1 MTDSNRDD
9 SPPAGNPAPPG
20 APGVTAD
27 APSDRSLLRRL
38 RGGSDDAATELYRR
52 YAHRLRAL
60 ARANTSTH
68 LARRVDAEDIVQSVF
83 RIFFAAASQG
93 LYDVPAG
100 EDLWKLLLVI
110 ALNKI
115 RAEGVFHQAAKRD
128 VRATAELDRLD
139 SSAEPEDDDDFATSF
154 LRLVVR
160 DTLERLPEAER
171 QMMELRMEGYEI
183 AEIARAL
190 GRSKRTVERC
200 LQQARTRLKSLL
212 DEDL

>member
-1 MTDSNRDD
+1 MAEGATDLT
-9 SPPAGNPAPPG
+9 PADG
-20 APGVTAD
+20 APGA
-27 APSDRSLLRRL
+27 AGPSDRSLLRRL
-38 RGGSDDAATELYRR
+38 RTGSEDAAAQLYRR

-60 ARANTSTH
+60 ARANTSAH

-83 RIFFAAASQG
+83 RIFFTAASQG

-128 VRATAELDRLD
+128 IRTTAELDRLEPA
-139 SSAEPEDDDDFATSF
+139 AEPAGDDDFATSF

-160 DTLERLPEAER
+160 DTLDRLPPAER
-171 QMMELRMEGYEI
+171 RMLELRMEGFEV
-183 AEIARAL
+183 AEIADRV

-200 LQQARTRLKSLL
+200 LQQARGRLKN
-212 DEDL
+212 

>member
-1 MTDSNRDD
+1 MTDQARD
-9 SPPAGNPAPPG
+9 AP
-20 APGVTAD
+20 D

-38 RGGSDDAATELYRR
+38 RGGSEDAATQLYRR

-60 ARANTSTH
+60 ARANTSAH

-83 RIFFAAASQG
+83 RIFFAAATQG

-128 VRATAELDRLD
+128 VRATAELARIDPA
-139 SSAEPEDDDDFATSF
+139 AEPDDGEDFATSF
-154 LRLVVR
+154 LRLVVK
-160 DTLERLPEAER
+160 DTLERMPPLER
-171 QMMELRMEGYEI
+171 QALELRMEGYEV
-183 AEIARAL
+183 AEIADRV

-212 DEDL
+212 DEDS

>member
-1 MTDSNRDD
+1 MMTEQGRD
-9 SPPAGNPAPPG
+9 AP
-20 APGVTAD
+20 D

-38 RGGSDDAATELYRR
+38 RAGSDDAATQLYRR

-60 ARANTSTH
+60 ARANTSAH

-83 RIFFAAASQG
+83 RIFFDAASQG

-128 VRATAELDRLD
+128 VRATAELARIDPK
-139 SSAEPEDDDDFATSF
+139 AEPDDGDDFATSF
-154 LRLVVR
+154 LRLVVN
-160 DTLERLPEAER
+160 DTLERMPPLER
-171 QMMELRMEGYEI
+171 QALELRMEGYEV
-183 AEIARAL
+183 AEIADRM

-212 DEDL
+212 DEDS